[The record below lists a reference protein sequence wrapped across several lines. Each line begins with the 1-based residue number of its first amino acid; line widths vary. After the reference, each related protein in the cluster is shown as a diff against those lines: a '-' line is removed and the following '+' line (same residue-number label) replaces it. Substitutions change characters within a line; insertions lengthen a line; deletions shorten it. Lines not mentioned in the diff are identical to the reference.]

1 MYEPEHA
8 YLTLTSQDKDKSRV
22 IDKVILFFD
31 QIPSINLVVEG
42 SNKRNVRAPR
52 FNSTTCAALE
62 KVKVRSCG

>member
-8 YLTLTSQDKDKSRV
+8 YLTLTSQDKGKSRV

-31 QIPSINLVVEG
+31 QINLIVEG